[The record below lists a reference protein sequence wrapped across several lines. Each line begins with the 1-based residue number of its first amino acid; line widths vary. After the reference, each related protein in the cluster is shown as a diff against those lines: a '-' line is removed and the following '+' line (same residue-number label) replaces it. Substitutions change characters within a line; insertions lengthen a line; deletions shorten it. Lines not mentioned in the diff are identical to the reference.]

1 MNFNDL
7 PCDIKKIIFNK
18 NREEQIKI
26 EKEKF
31 NIVIDIIKDVGERIK
46 DDFFEDEL
54 RTKYIVFIYKFHQSW
69 YTRTTT
75 GSLRQTTG
83 SL

>member
-26 EKEKF
+26 EKEK
-31 NIVIDIIKDVGERIK
+31 DINNM
-46 DDFFEDEL
+46 F
-54 RTKYIVFIYKFHQSW
+54 
-69 YTRTTT
+69 
-75 GSLRQTTG
+75 
-83 SL
+83 